1 MTKPPKLGA
10 PFRLNAEQEREVV
23 ALYEHAKVSEI
34 AARFGVSDGTILRI
48 LHRHGALKPRNAT
61 KREIK
66 IIARLSGRRTR
77 EQIAAFLGRSHSF
90 VEFWQRRQGFRAHP
104 KLTARLEDEICKLYK
119 SADATGRNR
128 GQARVGRETNVSQK
142 VVHVVLLRHGIPLHK
157 SGTLPVFTPAKRR
170 QAIRMI
176 RAKRH
181 YLKQI
186 AAKLGVHRGCI
197 EELAHQILGC
207 ERFFGGAIWPPLQ
220 SAFPEIERHDERL
233 TAADYIRLLSKI
245 FPNGLP
251 PSPDWIVVPAV
262 VDLLQETFH
271 FWRTASAPVLK
282 NLESHLVKAAAT
294 MRSAESTLVN

>member
-104 KLTARLEDEICKLYK
+104 KLTARLEDEICKLYQ

-128 GQARVGRETNVSQK
+128 GQARVGRALNVSEK
-142 VVHVVLLRHGIPLHK
+142 VVHAVLLRHGIPLHK

-220 SAFPEIERHDERL
+220 SAFPEKQTHDGC
-233 TAADYIRLLSKI
+233 TIGDCMSLLGRI
-245 FPNGLP
+245 FPDGLP
-251 PSPDWIVVPAV
+251 PSPDSIIVPMI
-262 VDLLQETFH
+262 VDLLMTKFP
-271 FWRTASAPVLK
+271 FWQTASAPVLE
-282 NLESHLVKAAAT
+282 NLENHLVKAAAT
-294 MRSAESTLVN
+294 MRESEGALVN

>member
-77 EQIAAFLGRSHSF
+77 QQIAEFLGRSRSF
-90 VEFWQRRQGFRAHP
+90 VECWQRRQKFRAHP
-104 KLTARLEDEICKLYK
+104 KLTARLEDEICKLYQ

-128 GQARVGRETNVSQK
+128 GQARVGRALNVSEK
-142 VVHVVLLRHGIPLHK
+142 VVHAVLLRHGIPLHK

-220 SAFPEIERHDERL
+220 SAFPEKQRHDGC
-233 TAADYIRLLSKI
+233 TIGDCMSLLSRI
-245 FPNGLP
+245 FPDGLP
-251 PSPDWIVVPAV
+251 PSPDSIIVPVI
-262 VDLLQETFH
+262 VDLLMTKFP
-271 FWRTASAPVLK
+271 FWQTASAPVLE
-282 NLESHLVKAAAT
+282 NLENHLLAAAST
-294 MRSAESTLVN
+294 MRESQTALVN